1 MGVLKGFGVWLKGLP
16 GQVGYFVAVPLVL
29 VGLAIL
35 AGFVVHSHVPVWALL
50 AALAVGLVAGA
61 GLVHILS
68 QEDRSALDELAE
80 LQKEAAELQPYPT
93 YANHLRDALDLLRK
107 VAMGELPSFSLRDFV
122 EAGVFQPAHVLLTK
136 GATRG
141 DVRFSILHVDGDKF
155 YMSKGGEL
163 LPALG
168 HRPQSR
174 GRRSACRSRA
184 RSRSSRMS
192 ETKSSGRGISLM
204 TIGSSGTITQRL
216 VESTSRWCP
225 YPSWYKGTIR
235 TEFCQCNRH

>member
-61 GLVHILS
+61 GLVQILS

-155 YMSKGGEL
+155 Y
-163 LPALG
+163 
-168 HRPQSR
+168 
-174 GRRSACRSRA
+174 
-184 RSRSSRMS
+184 
-192 ETKSSGRGISLM
+192 
-204 TIGSSGTITQRL
+204 
-216 VESTSRWCP
+216 V
-225 YPSWYKGTIR
+225 
-235 TEFCQCNRH
+235 